1 MKICTKGAAFCSY
14 CPPHGHPT
22 PKARRWSGKRSG
34 TLRKTLYLI
43 LGWLAVGLG
52 AIGILL
58 PVLPTTPFMILAAFL
73 FTNGSPR
80 ARAWLVEHAH
90 FGPHIRNW
98 EERGAIAPRA
108 KRMALAAMAAVFV
121 ISLLLQLKWWVLL
134 IQAVCMGGAAIFI
147 LTRPER

>member
-1 MKICTKGAAFCSY
+1 MDI
-14 CPPHGHPT
+14 PRP
-22 PKARRWSGKRSG
+22 RRDGGPGKRSG
-34 TLRKTLYLI
+34 SLRKTIYLI

-73 FTNGSPR
+73 FTKGSPR

-98 EERGAIAPRA
+98 EDRGAIAPRA
-108 KRMALAAMAAVFV
+108 KRMAVAAMAAVFV
-121 ISLLLQLKWWVLL
+121 VSLVLQLTWWVLL
-134 IQAVCMGGAAIFI
+134 IQGVCMGGAAIFI
-147 LTRPER
+147 LTRPSAGVADP

>member
-1 MKICTKGAAFCSY
+1 MDI
-14 CPPHGHPT
+14 PRP
-22 PKARRWSGKRSG
+22 RRDGGPGKRSG
-34 TLRKTLYLI
+34 SLRKTIYLI

-73 FTNGSPR
+73 FTKGSPR

-134 IQAVCMGGAAIFI
+134 IQAVCMGGAAIFQ
-147 LTRPER
+147 L